1 MCTNQVKEDQAEV
14 VEPPLPPW
22 DPRGP
27 QPADPGAPGEN
38 VNNCNECDQD
48 VNDQNYGDGDYI
60 DDAHRSGRRGQLE
73 SREGGSREEEAD
85 RQRLEGQCLQSVST
99 LDGLIGGD
107 ENTYIDGF

>member
-38 VNNCNECDQD
+38 VSCCNECDQD
-48 VNDQNYGDGDYI
+48 VNDDV
-60 DDAHRSGRRGQLE
+60 HCSGRRGQLE

-99 LDGLIGGD
+99 LD
-107 ENTYIDGF
+107 